1 MSMVR
6 YAEVRSHSALR
17 RTRSA
22 LVIGGL
28 AVCATSLTGAP
39 SRAATPMAHYARSE
53 ILARG
58 TTAAGTSY
66 TIAAEKG
73 NGPFCTARITITED
87 ARDGQSGSASCFTGS
102 SAEELSMTCPGDR
115 VAIEAVVPAIT
126 RKIRVRLANGR
137 TLSSRVVRIPAR
149 DGGPLGVYF
158 QAVRASGAWP
168 VSLIE
173 LDAHGRKLGRTHNL
187 QSHSSCMSGAT
198 SEQRSSTDAQS

>member
-1 MSMVR
+1 MVR
-6 YAEVRSHSALR
+6 YAEVRRHSVLR
-17 RTRSA
+17 GPRSA
-22 LVIGGL
+22 LVIGAL
-28 AVCATSLTGAP
+28 ALCAIALTGAP
-39 SRAATPMAHYARSE
+39 SGAATPMAHYARSE

-58 TTAAGTSY
+58 ITAAGTSY
-66 TIAAEKG
+66 TVAAEKG
-73 NGPFCTARITITED
+73 TGPFCRARIMIAED

-115 VAIEAVVPAIT
+115 VAIEAIVPATT

-173 LDAHGRKLGRTHNL
+173 LDAHGRKLGRAHSL
-187 QSHSSCMSGAT
+187 QSHSSCRSGAT
-198 SEQRSSTDAQS
+198 SELRSSTDAQS